1 MLTQNGIDKSRV
13 ESEVFRSARN
23 YFADQGFVELFP
35 PRIVRA
41 SGACENVDTLFEVR
55 VDGDHKWFEPKGT
68 KSHSY
73 LAQTGQLYLEAFVP
87 KYENVYCVGP
97 SFRAE
102 DGVDARHLTEFTM
115 MEIEFAGGFDALLN
129 HIEGMVSHV
138 AHAIGERAPV
148 LGIDAEHA
156 ARLQSVPS
164 VFPRITY
171 DDAIK
176 ELKVSGEEIV
186 WGDDIDRHREQ
197 KLIERHGNV
206 PLFIT
211 HYPDP
216 MHDFG
221 KEIEVEKFFNML
233 PDPERPG
240 RVQSSDLI
248 LPISGE
254 SVGSA
259 ARVHDIDTLVSRLTN
274 SKMFARLQKRGG
286 SIDDFSW
293 YIDKVRENGTVPHAG
308 CGFGMARILQWI
320 LGVADIRDAVTF
332 VQNKE
337 QLI

>member
-1 MLTQNGIDKSRV
+1 MSTPSSIDTSRV

-55 VDGDHKWFEPKGT
+55 VDGDHKWFEPNGT

-73 LAQTGQLYLEAFVP
+73 LAQTGQLYLEAYVP

-115 MEIEFAGGFDALLN
+115 LEIEFAGGFEKLLQ

-138 AHAIGERAPV
+138 AHAIGTRSSKF
-148 LGIDAEHA
+148 GIDEDHA
-156 ARLQSVPS
+156 MRLKSCPS
-164 VFPRITY
+164 IFPRITY
-171 DDAIK
+171 DEAIEK
-176 ELKVSGEEIV
+176 LASMGETIE

-197 KLIERHGNV
+197 KLVLQYGNV

-216 MHDFG
+216 MINFG

-233 PDPERPG
+233 PDPKRPG

-259 ARVHDIDTLVSRLTN
+259 ARVHEVQMLVDRLSN
-274 SKMFARLQKRGG
+274 SKMFKRLEKRGG
-286 SIDDFSW
+286 SMEDFSW
-293 YIDKVRENGTVPHAG
+293 YIDHVRDNGAVPHAG

-320 LGVADIRDAVTF
+320 IGVADIRDAVTF

>member
-1 MLTQNGIDKSRV
+1 MSEKNTIDVLRV

-23 YFADQGFVELFP
+23 YFSDQGFVELFP

-55 VDGDHKWFEPKGT
+55 VDGDHKWFEPNGI
-68 KSHSY
+68 KSQAY

-115 MEIEFAGGFDALLN
+115 MEIEFAGGFEKLLN

-138 AHAIGERAPV
+138 AHAIGVRATK
-148 LGIDAEHA
+148 LGIAEDHA
-156 ARLQSVPS
+156 LRLKACPS
-164 VFPRITY
+164 IFPRITY
-171 DDAIK
+171 DRAIE
-176 ELKVSGEEIV
+176 ELKEMGEMIQ

-197 KLIERHGNV
+197 KLVEHHGNV

-216 MHDFG
+216 MVDFG
-221 KEIEVEKFFNML
+221 REIEVEKFFNML
-233 PDPERPG
+233 PDPERAG

-248 LPISGE
+248 LPIAGE

-259 ARVHDIDTLVSRLTN
+259 ARVHEVGMLVDRLSR
-274 SKMFARLQKRGG
+274 SKMFARLLKRGG
-286 SIDDFSW
+286 SLDDFSW
-293 YIDKVRENGTVPHAG
+293 YINRVRDNGAVPHAG

-320 LGVADIRDAVTF
+320 LGVSDIRESVTF
-332 VQNKE
+332 PQNKE
-337 QLI
+337 VLI